1 MNHPH
6 ASPVTDRYL
15 EHFNPNEFR
24 FRWLD
29 ATACDTA
36 LSRRGNHLA
45 ARLVSLWF
53 EGNYTRTS
61 YSELQRITAMSRK
74 TLERALPE
82 LAELGWVD
90 VTHTGS
96 TIGISL
102 AMRDRGLDL
111 LLEERERRKT
121 FAGRQVHNDEWTER
135 IMSHLANTLALNPE
149 MAKKLP
155 KWRLLRSKIR
165 SIVSHMLCYE
175 TECRKLVDS
184 LTESLPTSIH
194 DPAGL
199 LLSRA
204 AEHIRRYPHLSVRA
218 PRHKTF
224 SSSQLVDATIANLA
238 TALSEPPNLR
248 SSSSTDTSKVQ
259 YRARSR
265 LEDTN

>member
-15 EHFNPNEFR
+15 EHFTHSEFR

-29 ATACDTA
+29 ATACDGA

-45 ARLVSLWF
+45 ARLVTLWF
-53 EGNYTRTS
+53 EGNSTRTS
-61 YSELQRITAMSRK
+61 YAELQRITAMSRK

-135 IMSHLANTLALNPE
+135 IMSHLANTLALSAE
-149 MAKKLP
+149 TVEKLP

-184 LTESLPTSIH
+184 LTESLPASIH

-199 LLSRA
+199 FLSRA
-204 AEHIRRYPHLSVRA
+204 AEHIRRYPHLSARA
-218 PRHKTF
+218 PRPK
-224 SSSQLVDATIANLA
+224 NG
-238 TALSEPPNLR
+238 
-248 SSSSTDTSKVQ
+248 SSTQLIDETITSIASSLTAPRTRQ
-259 YRARSR
+259 IP
-265 LEDTN
+265 

>member
-1 MNHPH
+1 
-6 ASPVTDRYL
+6 VT
-15 EHFNPNEFR
+15 
-24 FRWLD
+24 
-29 ATACDTA
+29 
-36 LSRRGNHLA
+36 
-45 ARLVSLWF
+45 LWF
-53 EGNYTRTS
+53 EGNYTRSS
-61 YSELQRITAMSRK
+61 YAELQRITAMSRK

-96 TIGISL
+96 TIGL
-102 AMRDRGLDL
+102 NLTMMDRGLDL

-121 FAGRQVHNDEWTER
+121 FAGRQVHNDDWTER
-135 IMSHLANTLALNPE
+135 IMSHLANTLALSPE
-149 MAKKLP
+149 MEEKLP

-204 AEHIRRYPHLSVRA
+204 AEHIRRYPHLSARA
-218 PRHKTF
+218 PHPKSD
-224 SSSQLVDATIANLA
+224 SSARLINDTIAGIAKSLA
-238 TALSEPPNLR
+238 APAGSIDGPARDR
-248 SSSSTDTSKVQ
+248 SD
-259 YRARSR
+259 
-265 LEDTN
+265 

>member
-1 MNHPH
+1 MNHSH

-15 EHFNPNEFR
+15 EHFTHSEFR

-45 ARLVSLWF
+45 ARLVTLWF
-53 EGNYTRTS
+53 EGNYTHTS
-61 YSELQRITAMSRK
+61 YAELQRITGMSRK

-96 TIGISL
+96 TIGLSL

-135 IMSHLANTLALNPE
+135 IMSHLANTLALSAE
-149 MAKKLP
+149 TVEKLP
-155 KWRLLRSKIR
+155 RWRLLRSKIR

-204 AEHIRRYPHLSVRA
+204 AEHIRRYPHLSARA
-218 PRHKTF
+218 PRPKNG
-224 SSSQLVDATIANLA
+224 SSARLIDETIASIAGSL
-238 TALSEPPNLR
+238 TVPRTRQVP
-248 SSSSTDTSKVQ
+248 
-259 YRARSR
+259 
-265 LEDTN
+265 